1 MKIIITLLII
11 NLFTYFDNNISKINE
26 IKKEAKKN
34 FSEKKYDQAID
45 KYKYLIDSMNL
56 NDDNVML
63 NLSHSYLLNG
73 DTLNAIDGYNSL
85 TTSKKGNIKSIAYQ
99 QLGVISDKYQK
110 LKESSELFKNSI
122 KSNPENVES
131 KYNYELVMKK
141 IKEQENKEQQNQ
153 ENKEQQ
159 NQENKE
165 QENKDQQNQENKKQ
179 QNQENKD
186 QQNQENKKQ
195 QNQENKDQQNQEN
208 KDQQNQENKDQQNQ
222 ENKEQQN
229 QTVEE
234 KLKEINISKEKAE
247 MILEALKN
255 NEIQYLQQLKRKSS
269 KKVDKSKPDW

>member
-1 MKIIITLLII
+1 MKIIITILII
-11 NLFTYFDNNISKINE
+11 NLFTYFDKNISKINE
-26 IKKEAKKN
+26 IKKEAKRN

-85 TTSKKGNIKSIAYQ
+85 TESKKGNIKSIAYQ

-110 LKESSELFKNSI
+110 LKESSALFKNSI
-122 KSNPENVES
+122 KSNPENIES

-141 IKEQENKEQQNQ
+141 IKEQQNQ

-165 QENKDQQNQENKKQ
+165 Q
-179 QNQENKD
+179 
-186 QQNQENKKQ
+186 
-195 QNQENKDQQNQEN
+195 
-208 KDQQNQENKDQQNQ
+208 
-222 ENKEQQN
+222 QN
-229 QTVEE
+229 QTIEE

-255 NEIQYLQQLKRKSS
+255 NEIQYLQQLKRKTS

>member
-1 MKIIITLLII
+1 MKTIITLLII

-26 IKKEAKKN
+26 IKKEAKRN

-85 TTSKKGNIKSIAYQ
+85 TESKKGNIKSIAYQ

-122 KSNPENVES
+122 KSNPENIES

-141 IKEQENKEQQNQ
+141 IKEQENQ
-153 ENKEQQ
+153 ENKEQE

-165 QENKDQQNQENKKQ
+165 QENKEQENKE
-179 QNQENKD
+179 QENK
-186 QQNQENKKQ
+186 
-195 QNQENKDQQNQEN
+195 
-208 KDQQNQENKDQQNQ
+208 

-229 QTVEE
+229 QTIEE

-255 NEIQYLQQLKRKSS
+255 NEIQYLQQLKRKTS

>member
-1 MKIIITLLII
+1 MKIITTLLII

-26 IKKEAKKN
+26 IKKEAKRN

-85 TTSKKGNIKSIAYQ
+85 TESKKGNIKSIAYQ

-122 KSNPENVES
+122 KSNPENIES

-141 IKEQENKEQQNQ
+141 IKEQENKEQ
-153 ENKEQQ
+153 
-159 NQENKE
+159 
-165 QENKDQQNQENKKQ
+165 
-179 QNQENKD
+179 
-186 QQNQENKKQ
+186 
-195 QNQENKDQQNQEN
+195 
-208 KDQQNQENKDQQNQ
+208 
-222 ENKEQQN
+222 
-229 QTVEE
+229 
-234 KLKEINISKEKAE
+234 
-247 MILEALKN
+247 
-255 NEIQYLQQLKRKSS
+255 
-269 KKVDKSKPDW
+269 

>member
-26 IKKEAKKN
+26 IKKEAKRN

-85 TTSKKGNIKSIAYQ
+85 TESKKGNIKSIAYQ

-110 LKESSELFKNSI
+110 LKESSALFKNSI
-122 KSNPENVES
+122 KSNPENIES

-141 IKEQENKEQQNQ
+141 IKEQQNQ

-165 QENKDQQNQENKKQ
+165 Q
-179 QNQENKD
+179 
-186 QQNQENKKQ
+186 
-195 QNQENKDQQNQEN
+195 
-208 KDQQNQENKDQQNQ
+208 
-222 ENKEQQN
+222 QN
-229 QTVEE
+229 QTIEE

-255 NEIQYLQQLKRKSS
+255 NEIQYLQQLKRKTS

>member
-1 MKIIITLLII
+1 MRIIITLLII
-11 NLFTYFDNNISKINE
+11 NLFTNFDNNISKINE
-26 IKKEAKKN
+26 IKKEAKRN

-85 TTSKKGNIKSIAYQ
+85 TESKKGNIKSIAYQ

-122 KSNPENVES
+122 KSNPENIES

-141 IKEQENKEQQNQ
+141 IKEQ
-153 ENKEQQ
+153 
-159 NQENKE
+159 
-165 QENKDQQNQENKKQ
+165 
-179 QNQENKD
+179 
-186 QQNQENKKQ
+186 
-195 QNQENKDQQNQEN
+195 
-208 KDQQNQENKDQQNQ
+208 QNQ

-229 QTVEE
+229 QTIEE

-255 NEIQYLQQLKRKSS
+255 NEIQYLQQLKRKTS

>member
-26 IKKEAKKN
+26 IKKEAKWN

-85 TTSKKGNIKSIAYQ
+85 TESKKGNIKSIAYQ

-122 KSNPENVES
+122 KSNPENIES

-141 IKEQENKEQQNQ
+141 IKEQEKQ
-153 ENKEQQ
+153 ENKENKDQQ
-159 NQENKE
+159 K
-165 QENKDQQNQENKKQ
+165 QENKDQQKQ
-179 QNQENKD
+179 SI
-186 QQNQENKKQ
+186 
-195 QNQENKDQQNQEN
+195 
-208 KDQQNQENKDQQNQ
+208 
-222 ENKEQQN
+222 
-229 QTVEE
+229 EE

-255 NEIQYLQQLKRKSS
+255 NEIQYLQQLKRKTS

>member
-1 MKIIITLLII
+1 MKIIITVLII

-85 TTSKKGNIKSIAYQ
+85 TESKKGNIKSIAYQ

-141 IKEQENKEQQNQ
+141 IKEQENKENKEQQNQ

-165 QENKDQQNQENKKQ
+165 
-179 QNQENKD
+179 
-186 QQNQENKKQ
+186 
-195 QNQENKDQQNQEN
+195 
-208 KDQQNQENKDQQNQ
+208 
-222 ENKEQQN
+222 NKEQQN
-229 QTVEE
+229 QTIEE

-255 NEIQYLQQLKRKSS
+255 NEIQYLQQLKRKTS

>member
-26 IKKEAKKN
+26 IKKEAKRN

-85 TTSKKGNIKSIAYQ
+85 TESKKGNIKSIAYQ

-110 LKESSELFKNSI
+110 LKESSALFKNSI
-122 KSNPENVES
+122 KSNPENIES

-141 IKEQENKEQQNQ
+141 IKEQQNQ

-165 QENKDQQNQENKKQ
+165 NKEQQNKENKEHQNK
-179 QNQENKD
+179 
-186 QQNQENKKQ
+186 
-195 QNQENKDQQNQEN
+195 
-208 KDQQNQENKDQQNQ
+208 

-229 QTVEE
+229 QKQQNQKQQNQTIEE

-255 NEIQYLQQLKRKSS
+255 NEIQYLQQLKRKTS

>member
-1 MKIIITLLII
+1 MRIIITLLII
-11 NLFTYFDNNISKINE
+11 NLFTNFDNNISKINE
-26 IKKEAKKN
+26 IKKEAKRN

-85 TTSKKGNIKSIAYQ
+85 TESKKGNIKSIAYQ

-122 KSNPENVES
+122 KSNPENIES

-141 IKEQENKEQQNQ
+141 IKEQQNQ

-165 QENKDQQNQENKKQ
+165 
-179 QNQENKD
+179 
-186 QQNQENKKQ
+186 
-195 QNQENKDQQNQEN
+195 
-208 KDQQNQENKDQQNQ
+208 
-222 ENKEQQN
+222 NKEQQN
-229 QTVEE
+229 QTIEE

-255 NEIQYLQQLKRKSS
+255 NEIQYLQQLKRKTS

>member
-1 MKIIITLLII
+1 MRIIIILLII
-11 NLFTYFDNNISKINE
+11 NLFTNFDKNISKINE
-26 IKKEAKKN
+26 IKKEAKRN

-85 TTSKKGNIKSIAYQ
+85 TESKKGNIKSIAYQ

-122 KSNPENVES
+122 KSNPENIES

-153 ENKEQQ
+153 KNKEQQ
-159 NQENKE
+159 NQK
-165 QENKDQQNQENKKQ
+165 
-179 QNQENKD
+179 
-186 QQNQENKKQ
+186 
-195 QNQENKDQQNQEN
+195 
-208 KDQQNQENKDQQNQ
+208 
-222 ENKEQQN
+222 NKEQQN
-229 QTVEE
+229 QKNKEE
-234 KLKEINISKEKAE
+234 QNQKNKEEQK
-247 MILEALKN
+247 
-255 NEIQYLQQLKRKSS
+255 
-269 KKVDKSKPDW
+269 

>member
-1 MKIIITLLII
+1 MRIIITLLII
-11 NLFTYFDNNISKINE
+11 NLFTNFDKNISKINE
-26 IKKEAKKN
+26 IKKEAKRN

-85 TTSKKGNIKSIAYQ
+85 TESKKGNIKSIAYQ

-122 KSNPENVES
+122 KSNPENIES

-141 IKEQENKEQQNQ
+141 IKEQQNQ

-165 QENKDQQNQENKKQ
+165 Q
-179 QNQENKD
+179 
-186 QQNQENKKQ
+186 
-195 QNQENKDQQNQEN
+195 
-208 KDQQNQENKDQQNQ
+208 
-222 ENKEQQN
+222 QN
-229 QTVEE
+229 QTIEE

-255 NEIQYLQQLKRKSS
+255 NEIQYLQQLKRKTS

>member
-1 MKIIITLLII
+1 MRIIIILLII
-11 NLFTYFDNNISKINE
+11 NLFTNFDKNISKINE
-26 IKKEAKKN
+26 IKKEAKRN

-85 TTSKKGNIKSIAYQ
+85 TESKKGNIKSIAYQ

-122 KSNPENVES
+122 KSNPENIES

-141 IKEQENKEQQNQ
+141 IKEQQNQENKEQQNQENQENKEQQNQKNKEQQNQ

-165 QENKDQQNQENKKQ
+165 QENQK
-179 QNQENKD
+179 
-186 QQNQENKKQ
+186 
-195 QNQENKDQQNQEN
+195 
-208 KDQQNQENKDQQNQ
+208 
-222 ENKEQQN
+222 NKEQEN
-229 QTVEE
+229 QTIEE

-255 NEIQYLQQLKRKSS
+255 NEIQYLQQLKRKTS

>member
-1 MKIIITLLII
+1 MKTIITLLII

-26 IKKEAKKN
+26 IKKEAKRN

-85 TTSKKGNIKSIAYQ
+85 TTSKKNKIKSIAYQ

-122 KSNPENVES
+122 KSNPENIES

-141 IKEQENKEQQNQ
+141 IKEQQNQ

-165 QENKDQQNQENKKQ
+165 QQNQE
-179 QNQENKD
+179 
-186 QQNQENKKQ
+186 
-195 QNQENKDQQNQEN
+195 
-208 KDQQNQENKDQQNQ
+208 QQNQ
-222 ENKEQQN
+222 ENKENKEQQN
-229 QTVEE
+229 QENQEQQNQE
-234 KLKEINISKEKAE
+234 KQENK
-247 MILEALKN
+247 
-255 NEIQYLQQLKRKSS
+255 
-269 KKVDKSKPDW
+269 

>member
-26 IKKEAKKN
+26 IKKEAKRN

-85 TTSKKGNIKSIAYQ
+85 TESKKGNIKSIAYQ

-122 KSNPENVES
+122 KSNPENTES

-141 IKEQENKEQQNQ
+141 IKEQ
-153 ENKEQQ
+153 
-159 NQENKE
+159 
-165 QENKDQQNQENKKQ
+165 
-179 QNQENKD
+179 
-186 QQNQENKKQ
+186 
-195 QNQENKDQQNQEN
+195 
-208 KDQQNQENKDQQNQ
+208 QNQ

-229 QTVEE
+229 QTIEE

-255 NEIQYLQQLKRKSS
+255 NEIQYLQQLKRKTS

>member
-1 MKIIITLLII
+1 
-11 NLFTYFDNNISKINE
+11 
-26 IKKEAKKN
+26 
-34 FSEKKYDQAID
+34 
-45 KYKYLIDSMNL
+45 MNL

-165 QENKDQQNQENKKQ
+165 QQNQENKE
-179 QNQENKD
+179 QENKD
-186 QQNQENKKQ
+186 QQNQENK
-195 QNQENKDQQNQEN
+195 E
-208 KDQQNQENKDQQNQ
+208 QQNQENKDQQNQ

>member
-1 MKIIITLLII
+1 MKIITTLLII

-26 IKKEAKKN
+26 IKKEAKRN

-85 TTSKKGNIKSIAYQ
+85 TESKKGNIKSIAYQ

-122 KSNPENVES
+122 KSNPENIES

-141 IKEQENKEQQNQ
+141 IKEQENKEQQNKENREQ
-153 ENKEQQ
+153 QNKENKEQQNKENKEQQNKENKEQQ
-159 NQENKE
+159 NQ
-165 QENKDQQNQENKKQ
+165 KQ
-179 QNQENKD
+179 QNQ
-186 QQNQENKKQ
+186 KQ
-195 QNQENKDQQNQEN
+195 QNQ
-208 KDQQNQENKDQQNQ
+208 
-222 ENKEQQN
+222 
-229 QTVEE
+229 TIEE

-255 NEIQYLQQLKRKSS
+255 NEIQYLQQLKRKTS

>member
-26 IKKEAKKN
+26 IKKEAKRN

-85 TTSKKGNIKSIAYQ
+85 TESKKGNIKSIAYQ

-122 KSNPENVES
+122 KSNPENIES

-141 IKEQENKEQQNQ
+141 IKEQQNQ

-165 QENKDQQNQENKKQ
+165 Q
-179 QNQENKD
+179 
-186 QQNQENKKQ
+186 
-195 QNQENKDQQNQEN
+195 
-208 KDQQNQENKDQQNQ
+208 
-222 ENKEQQN
+222 QN
-229 QTVEE
+229 QTIEE

-255 NEIQYLQQLKRKSS
+255 NEIQYLQQLKRKTS

>member
-1 MKIIITLLII
+1 MRIIITLLII

-26 IKKEAKKN
+26 IKKEAKRN

-85 TTSKKGNIKSIAYQ
+85 TESKKGNIKSIAYQ

-110 LKESSELFKNSI
+110 LKESSALFKNSI
-122 KSNPENVES
+122 KSNPENIES

-141 IKEQENKEQQNQ
+141 IKEQ
-153 ENKEQQ
+153 
-159 NQENKE
+159 
-165 QENKDQQNQENKKQ
+165 
-179 QNQENKD
+179 
-186 QQNQENKKQ
+186 
-195 QNQENKDQQNQEN
+195 
-208 KDQQNQENKDQQNQ
+208 QNQ

-229 QTVEE
+229 QTIEE

-255 NEIQYLQQLKRKSS
+255 NEIQYLQQLKRKTS

>member
-26 IKKEAKKN
+26 IKKEAKRN

-85 TTSKKGNIKSIAYQ
+85 TESKKGNIKSIAYQ

-141 IKEQENKEQQNQ
+141 IKEQENKENKEQQNQ

-165 QENKDQQNQENKKQ
+165 NKENKEQQNQENK
-179 QNQENKD
+179 
-186 QQNQENKKQ
+186 
-195 QNQENKDQQNQEN
+195 
-208 KDQQNQENKDQQNQ
+208 

-229 QTVEE
+229 QTIEE

-255 NEIQYLQQLKRKSS
+255 NEIQYLQQLKRKTS

>member
-1 MKIIITLLII
+1 
-11 NLFTYFDNNISKINE
+11 
-26 IKKEAKKN
+26 
-34 FSEKKYDQAID
+34 D

-85 TTSKKGNIKSIAYQ
+85 TESKKGNIKSIAYQ

-141 IKEQENKEQQNQ
+141 IKEKENQENKKQQNQ

-159 NQENKE
+159 NQE
-165 QENKDQQNQENKKQ
+165 QENQENQENKKQ
-179 QNQENKD
+179 QNQENK
-186 QQNQENKKQ
+186 KQ
-195 QNQENKDQQNQEN
+195 QNQ
-208 KDQQNQENKDQQNQ
+208 
-222 ENKEQQN
+222 
-229 QTVEE
+229 TIEE

-255 NEIQYLQQLKRKSS
+255 NEIQYLQQLKRKTS